1 MSQISAATFKVLRDR
16 ANNKE
21 RMNEISHTDLML
33 ALRNRADREHRELLE
48 AMRRNDRLNARF
60 QSLNDELDRLCNIL
74 QPSERETG
82 RDRRQEYPDGQREA
96 ACGHGND
103 SGSMVARETV
113 RATLSSDQLK
123 DWQER
128 HSPVGGCRPRQAI
141 PFDGSYS

>member
-1 MSQISAATFKVLRDR
+1 MK
-16 ANNKE
+16 
-21 RMNEISHTDLML
+21 NEITNDLL
-33 ALRNRADREHRELLE
+33 YRTL
-48 AMRRNDRLNARF
+48 MRRAERESRLLRVACRRSDKLNARF
-60 QSLNDELDRLCNIL
+60 QSLNAELDRLGNMV
-74 QPSERETG
+74 QPSERETR

-128 HSPVGGCRPRQAI
+128 NSPVGGCRPRQAI

>member
-1 MSQISAATFKVLRDR
+1 
-16 ANNKE
+16 
-21 RMNEISHTDLML
+21 MNEINHTDLML
-33 ALRNRADREHRELLE
+33 ALRDRADRECEQLRM
-48 AMRRNDRLNARF
+48 ACRANDRLNARF
-60 QSLNDELDRLCNIL
+60 QSLNDELDRLGNMV
-74 QPSERETG
+74 QPSERETR